1 MPMLVGGLGRL
12 NQRFDTEHIQAT
24 AKEANDFAPERG
36 FDAGK
41 LIGKDD
47 VAKAF
52 QRYLNH
58 LPGGVKETLRAVVYY
73 SLKLKPPKPIN
84 FGWAPAYD
92 SELTIWESD
101 CGITLLVKS
110 RYPTD
115 RLSEG
120 ARGKD

>member
-1 MPMLVGGLGRL
+1 MPMLVIGLGRL
-12 NQRFDTEHIQAT
+12 NERFDSDHIEAT
-24 AKEANDFAPERG
+24 AKRAEDFAPPKG

-47 VAKAF
+47 AARTFK
-52 QRYLNH
+52 RYLNN
-58 LPGGVKETLRAVVYY
+58 LPGSLKETLRGVVYY
-73 SLKLKPPKPIN
+73 SLRQKPPKPIN

-101 CGITLLVKS
+101 CGITLFVKG

-115 RLSEG
+115 RLTEG
-120 ARGKD
+120 VRGKD